1 MMKRIA
7 GVTFVAILTLSIC
20 FALWMQPV
28 AADEITPM
36 QVSEK
41 MVKLIEQM
49 EGFDAV
55 PFWDYS
61 QWTVG
66 FGSRCPDEDLDR
78 YRENGITPEEAD
90 QLMRGELA
98 KFVTDVN
105 SFMVRNQIQLEQHQ
119 FDALVSFVY
128 NVGASVL
135 KNDNSTVIKAI
146 VNGAEGND
154 FMFAMGQ
161 WCSAGG
167 DFLYGLLRRRM
178 MEANIYLYG
187 TYTTELPESYC
198 YVRFD
203 ANGGDRDCRAQAY
216 DSNMPTAPMSI
227 PTRPGYTFVGWFT
240 AATGGTRVTALDETT
255 NGITLYAH
263 WELGAV
269 TPDQPT
275 DPESGVEVQVT
286 GENVYVRQ
294 TPGISG
300 GIVTTV
306 YKGEKLLITGL
317 TEKGGSL
324 WGCFDKGWIA
334 LEHTNYFE
342 VTGSDGVHGDEGQK
356 VEVPIYATVLSTSGV
371 KVYKGPHTTYPEV
384 GTLKE
389 GELILI
395 EESVYFC
402 KQLWGRY
409 EGGWVQLNQRIL
421 LHDDQVLAHRF
432 TATVTY
438 YYLNVRSGPGTNYS
452 SLATLKTG
460 DQMEIFSV
468 VIVDGVPWGRFISGW
483 VYLNSYTDFD
493 ISKLDY
499 YRNHSYGDWY
509 ESKAPSCT
517 EYGQLRR
524 DCQYCDHYEVQQVE
538 MVDHVLGDWYESKA
552 GTCVEL
558 AEERR
563 DCENC
568 DYFETQETVLGDHE
582 MGDWYISREA
592 TCVEVGQESRDCI
605 YCDHVQTQDTTLG
618 DHKWMDW
625 AETLAPGCET
635 AGQEQRDCEICEEF
649 ETREV
654 EALGHTYGQWTE
666 TLAPGC
672 ETAGQEQRDC
682 ENCEHFETQEVEA
695 LGHHFGEWAETLA
708 PGCETAGQ
716 EQRDCENCEHF
727 ETREVEALGHDFCEW
742 YETVTPTA
750 EEEGEARQDCQRCE
764 HYETKVLEKNPH
776 IYGDW
781 YVYTEPTCT
790 AAGEERRDCQHCELF
805 ESRPVEMLDH
815 SMGDWYTH
823 QAPTCVAVGEE
834 RRECQNCDH
843 YESREAAMVEHS
855 YGDWYTHQAPTCVA
869 AGEERR
875 ECQNCDH
882 YESREAA
889 MVEHS
894 YGDWYTHQEPTCI
907 AAGEERR
914 DCQHCDHYESR
925 EIATPGHNFADWY
938 THQEATCV
946 VVGEERRDC
955 QYCDHYESR
964 ETGYGDH
971 HFGDWYVYS
980 EASCTATGEERRDCD
995 RCDHH
1000 ESRDT
1005 ELLDHSYGD
1014 WYVVLEPTIDDEG
1027 VECRDCLYCDADQMR
1042 PMPVLPSVEKIYAI
1056 ITYSTLNVRAG
1067 AASSSA
1073 KMGTINSG
1081 TMVEILEQVKVGNNT
1096 WGRIEYG
1103 WICLTG
1109 YANVIT
1115 VREELVDDRG
1125 DKTFATITCNYL
1137 SVRPE
1142 PDSSTARLAT
1152 IQTGARVR
1160 IYELQTIGSVTWGR
1174 TAMGWI
1180 WLTGYTTLD
1189 VEKGEHL
1196 EHTYGDWYVFQQGN
1210 CVTAAQ
1216 ERRDCQECEH
1226 YETREG
1232 QLGDHSMDAWYVTAE
1247 PTCVMPG
1254 MERQDCLFCEHY
1266 AERQVAAT
1274 GRHSMGQWYTTTEPT
1289 CQNPGQSRRDCQHCD
1304 YFDVQQIPVLE
1315 HNLGQWYVVDI
1326 PGCEKEGQQFRD
1338 CADCH
1343 YSESKPIP
1351 ALGHQFDAWYVAV
1364 APGCENPGQER
1375 RDCQACSHYE
1385 TKEIPVLGH
1394 CFGDWYVT
1402 KEATAVE
1409 MGQERRDCA
1418 TCNHYET
1425 RNIERLP
1432 SAVGKMYGVF
1442 AGSGY
1447 LNVRNGAG
1455 MGYKAVGRLYPN
1467 NRVEIYE
1474 MVDVDG
1480 KTWGRIE
1487 DGWVCI
1493 TGYIS
1498 VECEV
1503 VKLYATVTYSYLTIR
1518 AGTSSSTTKLGTL
1531 NQGDVVEI
1539 LEIVAVGGKNWGRT
1553 AKGWICLTGYAT
1565 LTTVSQVA
1573 EDGISIRICATVTY
1587 SYLTIREGASGS
1599 TTKLGTLD
1607 QGDVVEI
1614 LEIVLAGGKEW
1625 GRTEQGWICLTGYT
1639 VLSTMNE

>member
-7 GVTFVAILTLSIC
+7 GVTIVAILALSIC
-20 FALWMQPV
+20 FALWTQPV

-66 FGSRCPDEDLDR
+66 FGSRCPDEDLER

-128 NVGASVL
+128 NVGSSVL
-135 KNDNSTVIKAI
+135 KNNSNTVIQAI
-146 VNGAEGND
+146 LNGAEGND

-178 MEANIYLYG
+178 MESNIYLYG

-198 YVRFD
+198 YVKFD
-203 ANGGDRDCRAQAY
+203 ANGGARDCRAQAY
-216 DSNMPTAPMSI
+216 DSNMPTAPLSM
-227 PTRPGYTFVGWFT
+227 PTRSGYTFVGWFT
-240 AATGGTRVTALDETT
+240 EATGGTRVTALDETT
-255 NGITLYAH
+255 NGMTLYAH
-263 WELGAV
+263 WELGKV
-269 TPDQPT
+269 SPNQPT

-294 TPGISG
+294 APGISS

-306 YKGEKLLITGL
+306 YKGEILLITGL
-317 TEKGGSL
+317 TQKGGSL

-342 VTGSDGVHGDEGQK
+342 VTGSGGDNVDKGES

-371 KVYKGPHTTYPEV
+371 KVYKGPHTTYPEA

-452 SLATLKTG
+452 SLTTLKTG
-460 DQMEIFSV
+460 DKMEIFSV
-468 VIVDGVPWGRFISGW
+468 VIVDGAPWGRFISGW
-483 VYLNSYTDFD
+483 VYLDIYTDFD
-493 ISKLDY
+493 ISKLEY

-509 ESKAPSCT
+509 EAKAPSCT

-524 DCQYCDHYEVQQVE
+524 DCQHCDHYEVQKIE

-568 DYFETQETVLGDHE
+568 DYYETQETVLGDHE

-592 TCVEVGQESRDCI
+592 TCVEVGQESRDCV

-618 DHKWMDW
+618 DHKWLDW
-625 AETLAPGCET
+625 VEILAPGCET
-635 AGQEQRDCEICEEF
+635 AGQEQRDCEICEDF

-654 EALGHTYGQWTE
+654 EALGHSYGQWTE

-672 ETAGQEQRDC
+672 ETI
-682 ENCEHFETQEVEA
+682 
-695 LGHHFGEWAETLA
+695 GE
-708 PGCETAGQ
+708 

-727 ETREVEALGHDFCEW
+727 ETREVEALGHSYGEWTETLAPGCETAGEEQRDCENCEHFETRAVEALGHDFCEW

-750 EEEGEARQDCQRCE
+750 EEEGEARRDCQRCE

-781 YVYTEPTCT
+781 YVHTEPSCT

-805 ESRPVEMLDH
+805 ESRPVEMIDH

-834 RRECQNCDH
+834 RRDCENCDH
-843 YESREAAMVEHS
+843 YESREAAVVEHS
-855 YGDWYTHQAPTCVA
+855 YGDWYIHQEATCVA
-869 AGEERR
+869 VGEERR
-875 ECQNCDH
+875 DCQNCDH

-894 YGDWYTHQEPTCI
+894 YGDWYTHQEATCV

-914 DCQHCDHYESR
+914 DCQTCDHYESR
-925 EIATPGHNFADWY
+925 EIASSGHSYGDWY
-938 THQEATCV
+938 IHQEATCV

-955 QYCDHYESR
+955 RNCDHYESR
-964 ETGYGDH
+964 EIGFGEH
-971 HFGDWYVYS
+971 RFGDWYVSS
-980 EASCTATGEERRDCD
+980 EASCTAAGEERRDCD
-995 RCDHH
+995 RCDHYEH
-1000 ESRDT
+1000 RDT
-1005 ELLDHSYGD
+1005 ALLNHSYGN
-1014 WYVVLEPTIDDEG
+1014 WYVVLEPTIDEEG
-1027 VECRDCLYCDADQMR
+1027 MECRDCVYCDADQKR
-1042 PMPVLPSVEKIYAI
+1042 PVPVLPSVERTYAV
-1056 ITYSTLNVRAG
+1056 ITYSFLNIRAG
-1067 AASSSA
+1067 ASSSA
-1073 KMGTINSG
+1073 AKMGVLYEGIK
-1081 TMVEILEQVKVGNNT
+1081 VEILEQVKVGSNT

-1109 YANVIT
+1109 YANMIT
-1115 VREELVDDRG
+1115 VREELVADRG
-1125 DKTFATITCNYL
+1125 DKTFATITCDYL

-1142 PDSSTARLAT
+1142 PNSSTARLAT
-1152 IQTGARVR
+1152 IQNGARVR
-1160 IYELQTIGSVTWGR
+1160 IYELRIIGSVTWGR
-1174 TAMGWI
+1174 TAFGWI
-1180 WLTGYTTLD
+1180 WLTGYTALD

-1196 EHTYGDWYVFQQGN
+1196 EHTYGDWYVFRQGT
-1210 CVTAAQ
+1210 CVSAAQ

-1232 QLGDHSMDAWYVTAE
+1232 QLGGHSMDAWYVIAAS
-1247 PTCVMPG
+1247 TCVMPG
-1254 MERQDCLFCEHY
+1254 MERQDCLFCDHY
-1266 AERQVAAT
+1266 AERQIAPS
-1274 GRHSMGQWYTTTEPT
+1274 GQHSMGQWYTATAPT
-1289 CQNPGQSRRDCQHCD
+1289 CQNPGQSRSDCQHCD
-1304 YFDVQQIPVLE
+1304 YFEAQVIPALE
-1315 HNLGQWYVVDI
+1315 HTMGQWYVVDI
-1326 PGCEKEGQQFRD
+1326 PECEKEGRQFRD
-1338 CADCH
+1338 CANCH

-1351 ALGHQFDAWYVAV
+1351 ALGHQFDVWYVAV
-1364 APGCENPGQER
+1364 DPGCENPGQER
-1375 RDCQACSHYE
+1375 RDCLGCSHYE
-1385 TKEIPVLGH
+1385 TKDIPALGH
-1394 CFGDWYVT
+1394 RFGDWYVT

-1418 TCNHYET
+1418 SCDHYET

-1432 SAVGKMYGVF
+1432 SAAGKMYGMF
-1442 AGSGY
+1442 TGAGY
-1447 LNVRNGAG
+1447 LNIRNGAG
-1455 MGYKAVGRLYPN
+1455 MSYKAVGRLYPN

-1487 DGWVCI
+1487 GGWVCI
-1493 TGYIS
+1493 TGYIA
-1498 VECEV
+1498 VECEF

-1518 AGTSSSTTKLGTL
+1518 AGAGSGTAKLGTL

-1539 LEIVAVGGKNWGRT
+1539 LEIVAVGSKNWGRT
-1553 AKGWICLTGYAT
+1553 AQGWICLTDHTA
-1565 LTTVSQVA
+1565 LATVSQVA
-1573 EDGISIRICATVTY
+1573 QDGVSIRVCATITY
-1587 SYLTIREGASGS
+1587 SFLTIREGNS
-1599 TTKLGTLD
+1599 TNTAKLGTLK

-1614 LEIVLAGGKEW
+1614 LEIVCVDGKEW

-1639 VLSTMNE
+1639 VLNTMN

>member
-7 GVTFVAILTLSIC
+7 GVTFVAILALSIC
-20 FALWMQPV
+20 FALWTQPV

-66 FGSRCPDEDLDR
+66 FGSRCPDEDLER

-128 NVGASVL
+128 NVGSSVL
-135 KNDNSTVIKAI
+135 KNNSNTVIQAI
-146 VNGAEGND
+146 LNGAEGND

-178 MEANIYLYG
+178 MESNIYLYG

-198 YVRFD
+198 YVKFD
-203 ANGGDRDCRAQAY
+203 ANGGARDCRAQAY
-216 DSNMPTAPMSI
+216 DSNMPTAPLSM
-227 PTRPGYTFVGWFT
+227 PTRSGYTFVGWFT
-240 AATGGTRVTALDETT
+240 EATGGTRVTALDETT

-269 TPDQPT
+269 TPNQPT
-275 DPESGVEVQVT
+275 DPESGVEVLVT
-286 GENVYVRQ
+286 GENVHVRQ
-294 TPGISG
+294 APGISS

-306 YKGEKLLITGL
+306 YRGEKLLITGL

-342 VTGSDGVHGDEGQK
+342 VTGSDGDQGDEGQK

-371 KVYKGPHTTYPEV
+371 KVYKGPHTTYPEA

-452 SLATLKTG
+452 SLTTLKTG
-460 DQMEIFSV
+460 DKMEIFSV
-468 VIVDGVPWGRFISGW
+468 VIVDGAPWGRFISGW
-483 VYLNSYTDFD
+483 VYLDIYTDFD
-493 ISKLDY
+493 ISKLEY

-509 ESKAPSCT
+509 EAKAPSCT

-524 DCQYCDHYEVQQVE
+524 DCQYCDHYEVQQIE
-538 MVDHVLGDWYESKA
+538 LVDHVLGDWYESKA

-563 DCENC
+563 DCAHCE
-568 DYFETQETVLGDHE
+568 YFETRETVLGDHE

-625 AETLAPGCET
+625 AETLAPGCEA
-635 AGQEQRDCEICEEF
+635 AGEQQRDCEICEEF

-682 ENCEHFETQEVEA
+682 ENCEHFET
-695 LGHHFGEWAETLA
+695 
-708 PGCETAGQ
+708 
-716 EQRDCENCEHF
+716 
-727 ETREVEALGHDFCEW
+727 REVEALGHDFCEW
-742 YETVTPTA
+742 YETVIPTA
-750 EEEGEARQDCQRCE
+750 EEEGEARRDCQRCE
-764 HYETKVLEKNPH
+764 YYETKVLEKNPH

-781 YVYTEPTCT
+781 YVHTEPSCT

-815 SMGDWYTH
+815 SMGDWYTY

-855 YGDWYTHQAPTCVA
+855 YGDWYTHQEATCVA

-875 ECQNCDH
+875 
-882 YESREAA
+882 
-889 MVEHS
+889 
-894 YGDWYTHQEPTCI
+894 
-907 AAGEERR
+907 
-914 DCQHCDHYESR
+914 DCQICDHYESR
-925 EIATPGHNFADWY
+925 EIASPGHNFADWY

-955 QYCDHYESR
+955 RDCDHYECR
-964 ETGYGDH
+964 ETGFGEH
-971 HFGDWYVYS
+971 HFGDWYVFS
-980 EASCTATGEERRDCD
+980 QASCTVAGEERRGCD
-995 RCDHH
+995 RCDHY

-1005 ELLDHSYGD
+1005 ELLNHSYGD
-1014 WYVVLEPTIDDEG
+1014 WYVVLEPTIDEEG
-1027 VECRDCLYCDADQMR
+1027 TECRDCVYCDANQMR
-1042 PMPVLPSVEKIYAI
+1042 PMPVLPSVERTYAI
-1056 ITYSTLNVRAG
+1056 ITYSFLNVRAG
-1067 AASSSA
+1067 ASSSA
-1073 KMGTINSG
+1073 AKMGVLYEGIK
-1081 TMVEILEQVKVGNNT
+1081 VEILEQVKVGSNT

-1109 YANVIT
+1109 YANMIT
-1115 VREELVDDRG
+1115 VREELVADRG
-1125 DKTFATITCNYL
+1125 DKTFATITCDYL

-1152 IQTGARVR
+1152 IQNGARVR
-1160 IYELQTIGSVTWGR
+1160 IYEARTIGSVVWGR

-1180 WLTGYTTLD
+1180 WLTGYTALD

-1210 CVTAAQ
+1210 CVTAAW

-1232 QLGDHSMDAWYVTAE
+1232 QLGSHSMDVWYVIAA

-1254 MERQDCLFCEHY
+1254 MERQDCLFCDHY
-1266 AERQVAAT
+1266 AERQIAAT
-1274 GRHSMGQWYTTTEPT
+1274 GQHSMGQWYVV
-1289 CQNPGQSRRDCQHCD
+1289 G
-1304 YFDVQQIPVLE
+1304 IP
-1315 HNLGQWYVVDI
+1315 D
-1326 PGCEKEGQQFRD
+1326 CEKEGQQFRD

-1343 YSESKPIP
+1343 YSESKPVP

-1375 RDCQACSHYE
+1375 RDCQSCSHYE
-1385 TKEIPVLGH
+1385 VKDIPALGH
-1394 CFGDWYVT
+1394 RFGDWYVT

-1418 TCNHYET
+1418 SCDHYET
-1425 RNIERLP
+1425 KNTERLP
-1432 SAVGKMYGVF
+1432 STAGKMYGMF
-1442 AGSGY
+1442 TGAGY
-1447 LNVRNGAG
+1447 LNIRNGAG
-1455 MGYKAVGRLYPN
+1455 MSYKAVGRLYPN

-1487 DGWVCI
+1487 GGWVCI
-1493 TGYIS
+1493 TGYIA
-1498 VECEV
+1498 VECEF

-1518 AGTSSSTTKLGTL
+1518 AGAGSGTAKLGTL

-1539 LEIVAVGGKNWGRT
+1539 LEIVAVGSKNWGRT
-1553 AKGWICLTGYAT
+1553 AQGWICLTDHTT
-1565 LTTVSQVA
+1565 LTTVNQLA
-1573 EDGISIRICATVTY
+1573 EDGVSIRICATITY
-1587 SYLTIREGASGS
+1587 SYLTVREGNS
-1599 TTKLGTLD
+1599 TSTAKLGTLK

-1614 LEIVLAGGKEW
+1614 LEIVCVDGKEW

-1639 VLSTMNE
+1639 VLNTMN

>member
-7 GVTFVAILTLSIC
+7 GVTFVAILALSIC
-20 FALWMQPV
+20 FALWTQPV

-66 FGSRCPDEDLDR
+66 FGSRCPDEDLER

-128 NVGASVL
+128 NVGSSVL
-135 KNDNSTVIKAI
+135 KNNSNTVIQAI
-146 VNGAEGND
+146 LNGAEGND

-178 MEANIYLYG
+178 MESNIYLYG

-198 YVRFD
+198 YVKFD
-203 ANGGDRDCRAQAY
+203 ANGGARDCRAQAY
-216 DSNMPTAPMSI
+216 DSNMPTAPLSM
-227 PTRPGYTFVGWFT
+227 PTRSGYTFVGWFT
-240 AATGGTRVTALDETT
+240 EATGGTRVTALDETT

-269 TPDQPT
+269 TPNQPT
-275 DPESGVEVQVT
+275 DPESGVEVLVT
-286 GENVYVRQ
+286 GENVHVRQ
-294 TPGISG
+294 APGISS

-306 YKGEKLLITGL
+306 YRGEKLLITGL

-342 VTGSDGVHGDEGQK
+342 VTGSDGDQGDEGQK

-371 KVYKGPHTTYPEV
+371 KVYKGPHTTYPEA

-452 SLATLKTG
+452 SLTTLKTG
-460 DQMEIFSV
+460 DKMEIFSV
-468 VIVDGVPWGRFISGW
+468 VIVDGAPWGRFISGW
-483 VYLNSYTDFD
+483 VYLDIYTDFD
-493 ISKLDY
+493 ISKLEY

-509 ESKAPSCT
+509 EAKAPSCT

-524 DCQYCDHYEVQQVE
+524 DCQYCDHYEVQQIE
-538 MVDHVLGDWYESKA
+538 LVDHVLGDWYESKA

-563 DCENC
+563 DCAHCE
-568 DYFETQETVLGDHE
+568 YFETRETVLGDHE

-625 AETLAPGCET
+625 AETLAPGCEA
-635 AGQEQRDCEICEEF
+635 AGEQQRDCEICEEF

-654 EALGHTYGQWTE
+654 EALGHTYGQWT
-666 TLAPGC
+666 
-672 ETAGQEQRDC
+672 
-682 ENCEHFETQEVEA
+682 
-695 LGHHFGEWAETLA
+695 ETLA

-750 EEEGEARQDCQRCE
+750 EEEGEARRDCQRCE
-764 HYETKVLEKNPH
+764 YYETKVLEKNPH

-781 YVYTEPTCT
+781 YVHTEPSCT

-815 SMGDWYTH
+815 SMGDWYTY

-834 RRECQNCDH
+834 RRECH
-843 YESREAAMVEHS
+843 
-855 YGDWYTHQAPTCVA
+855 
-869 AGEERR
+869 
-875 ECQNCDH
+875 NCDH

-894 YGDWYTHQEPTCI
+894 YGDWYTHQEATCV

-914 DCQHCDHYESR
+914 DCQICDHYESR
-925 EIATPGHNFADWY
+925 EIASPGHNFADWY

-955 QYCDHYESR
+955 RDCDHYECR
-964 ETGYGDH
+964 ETGFGEH
-971 HFGDWYVYS
+971 HFGDWYVFGQ
-980 EASCTATGEERRDCD
+980 ASCTVAGEERRGCD
-995 RCDHH
+995 RCDHY

-1005 ELLDHSYGD
+1005 ELLNHSYGD
-1014 WYVVLEPTIDDEG
+1014 WYVVLEPTIDEEG
-1027 VECRDCLYCDADQMR
+1027 TECRDCVYCDANQMR
-1042 PMPVLPSVEKIYAI
+1042 PMPVLPSVERTYAI
-1056 ITYSTLNVRAG
+1056 ITYSFLNVRAG
-1067 AASSSA
+1067 ASSSA
-1073 KMGTINSG
+1073 AKMGVLYEGIK
-1081 TMVEILEQVKVGNNT
+1081 VEILEQVKVGSNT

-1109 YANVIT
+1109 YANMIT
-1115 VREELVDDRG
+1115 VREELVADRG
-1125 DKTFATITCNYL
+1125 DKTFATITCDYL

-1152 IQTGARVR
+1152 IQNGARVR
-1160 IYELQTIGSVTWGR
+1160 IYEARTIGSVTWGR

-1180 WLTGYTTLD
+1180 WLTGYTALD

-1210 CVTAAQ
+1210 CVTAAW
-1216 ERRDCQECEH
+1216 ERRDCQKCEH

-1232 QLGDHSMDAWYVTAE
+1232 QLGSHSMDVWYVIAA

-1254 MERQDCLFCEHY
+1254 MERQDCLFCDHY
-1266 AERQVAAT
+1266 AERQIAAT
-1274 GRHSMGQWYTTTEPT
+1274 GQHSMGQWYVV
-1289 CQNPGQSRRDCQHCD
+1289 G
-1304 YFDVQQIPVLE
+1304 IP
-1315 HNLGQWYVVDI
+1315 D
-1326 PGCEKEGQQFRD
+1326 CEKEGQQFRD

-1343 YSESKPIP
+1343 YSESKPVP

-1375 RDCQACSHYE
+1375 RDCQSCSHYE
-1385 TKEIPVLGH
+1385 VKDIPALGH
-1394 CFGDWYVT
+1394 RFGDWYVT

-1418 TCNHYET
+1418 SCDHYET
-1425 RNIERLP
+1425 KNTERLP
-1432 SAVGKMYGVF
+1432 STAGKMYGMF
-1442 AGSGY
+1442 TGAGY
-1447 LNVRNGAG
+1447 LNIRNGAG
-1455 MGYKAVGRLYPN
+1455 MSYKAVGRLYPN

-1487 DGWVCI
+1487 GGWVCI
-1493 TGYIS
+1493 TGYIA
-1498 VECEV
+1498 VECEF

-1518 AGTSSSTTKLGTL
+1518 AGAGSGTAKLGTL

-1539 LEIVAVGGKNWGRT
+1539 LEIVAVGSKNWGRT
-1553 AKGWICLTGYAT
+1553 AQGWICLTDHTT
-1565 LTTVSQVA
+1565 LTTVNQLA
-1573 EDGISIRICATVTY
+1573 EDGVSIRICATITY
-1587 SYLTIREGASGS
+1587 SYLTVREGNS
-1599 TTKLGTLD
+1599 TSTAKLGTLK

-1614 LEIVLAGGKEW
+1614 LEIVCVDGKEW

-1639 VLSTMNE
+1639 VLNTMN

>member
-1 MMKRIA
+1 MKRIA
-7 GVTFVAILTLSIC
+7 GVTFVAILALSIC
-20 FALWMQPV
+20 FALWTQPV
-28 AADEITPM
+28 AAEEITPM
-36 QVSEK
+36 QISEE

-66 FGSRCPDEDLDR
+66 FGSRCPDEDLER

-90 QLMRGELA
+90 QLMKDELA
-98 KFVTDVN
+98 KFVADVN
-105 SFMVRNQIQLEQHQ
+105 AFMVRKQIQLEQHQ

-128 NVGASVL
+128 NVGSSVL
-135 KNDNSTVIKAI
+135 RNDESTVVKAI
-146 VNGAEGND
+146 VAGAEGND

-178 MEANIYLYG
+178 MESNIYLYG

-198 YVRFD
+198 YVKFD
-203 ANGGDRDCRAQAY
+203 ANGGDRDCRAQGY
-216 DSNMPTAPMSI
+216 DSNMPTAPMSV
-227 PTRPGYTFVGWFT
+227 PTRAGYTFVGWFT

-269 TPDQPT
+269 TPNQPT

-294 TPGISG
+294 APGISS

-306 YKGEKLLITGL
+306 YRGEKLLITGL
-317 TEKGGSL
+317 TEKGGNL

-342 VTGSDGVHGDEGQK
+342 VTGSDGVHGDEDK
-356 VEVPIYATVLSTSGV
+356 TVEVPIYATVLSTSGV

-384 GTLKE
+384 GTLKD
-389 GELILI
+389 GQLILI
-395 EESVYFC
+395 EESIYFC
-402 KQLWGRY
+402 NQLWGKY
-409 EGGWVQLNQRIL
+409 KGGWVQLNQRIL
-421 LHDDQVLAHRF
+421 LHDDQVLAHGF

-452 SLATLKTG
+452 SLTTLKTG
-460 DQMEIFSV
+460 DKMEIFSI

-483 VYLNSYTDFD
+483 VYLNNYTDFD
-493 ISKLDY
+493 SSKLDY

-509 ESKAPSCT
+509 EAKAPSCT

-524 DCQYCDHYEVQQVE
+524 DCQYCDHYEVQQIE
-538 MVDHVLGDWYESKA
+538 LVDHVLGDWHESKT

-563 DCENC
+563 DCAHC
-568 DYFETQETVLGDHE
+568 DYFETQETVLGDHK

-605 YCDHVQTQDTTLG
+605 YCDHVQTQDTMLG
-618 DHKWMDW
+618 DHKWTDW
-625 AETLAPGCET
+625 TETLAPSCES

-649 ETREV
+649 ETR
-654 EALGHTYGQWTE
+654 Q
-666 TLAPGC
+666 
-672 ETAGQEQRDC
+672 
-682 ENCEHFETQEVEA
+682 VEA
-695 LGHHFGEWAETLA
+695 LGHHFGEWEETLA
-708 PGCETAGQ
+708 PGCESVGQ
-716 EQRDCENCEHF
+716 EQRDCEDCEHF
-727 ETREVEALGHDFCEW
+727 ETREVEALGHEFGEW

-750 EEEGEARQDCQRCE
+750 EEEGEARRDCQRCE

-790 AAGEERRDCQHCELF
+790 DAGEERRDCRHCELF
-805 ESRPVEMLDH
+805 ESRPLEMVDH
-815 SMGDWYTH
+815 SMGDWYIH

-834 RRECQNCDH
+834 RRDCQTCDH
-843 YESREAAMVEHS
+843 YESREAAVAEHS
-855 YGDWYTHQAPTCVA
+855 YGDWY
-869 AGEERR
+869 
-875 ECQNCDH
+875 
-882 YESREAA
+882 
-889 MVEHS
+889 
-894 YGDWYTHQEPTCI
+894 I
-907 AAGEERR
+907 
-914 DCQHCDHYESR
+914 
-925 EIATPGHNFADWY
+925 
-938 THQEATCV
+938 HQEATCV
-946 VVGEERRDC
+946 VVGQERRDC
-955 QYCDHYESR
+955 QNCDHYETR
-964 ETGYGDH
+964 ETGFGEH
-971 HFGDWYVYS
+971 HLGEWYVSS

-995 RCDHH
+995 RCDHY

-1005 ELLDHSYGD
+1005 ELLNHSYGD
-1014 WYVVLEPTIDDEG
+1014 WYVVLEATIDDEG
-1027 VECRDCLYCDADQMR
+1027 VECRDCLYCDAEQMR
-1042 PMPVLPSVEKIYAI
+1042 PMPVLPSAEKIYAI
-1056 ITYSTLNVRAG
+1056 ITYSTLNVRAS
-1067 AASSSA
+1067 ADSSSA

-1081 TMVEILEQVKVGNNT
+1081 TVVEILEQVKVGKNT

-1160 IYELQTIGSVTWGR
+1160 IYELKTVGTVIWGR
-1174 TAMGWI
+1174 TSIGWI

-1189 VEKGEHL
+1189 VEMGEHL

-1210 CVTAAQ
+1210 CISAAQ
-1216 ERRDCQECEH
+1216 ERRDCQGCEH

-1232 QLGDHSMDAWYVTAE
+1232 RLGDHSMDAWHVTVA

-1254 MERQDCLFCEHY
+1254 MERQECLYCDHY
-1266 AERQVAAT
+1266 TERQLAAT
-1274 GRHSMGQWYTTTEPT
+1274 GQHSMGQWYTATDAT
-1289 CQNPGQSRRDCQHCD
+1289 CENPGQSRRDCQYCD
-1304 YFDVQQIPVLE
+1304 YFDAQVIPVRE
-1315 HNLGQWYVVDI
+1315 HNMGQWYVAGTPD
-1326 PGCEKEGQQFRD
+1326 CEKDGQQFRD

-1351 ALGHQFDAWYVAV
+1351 AMGHQLGQWYVTV
-1364 APGCENPGQER
+1364 TPDCENLGQER
-1375 RDCQACSHYE
+1375 RDCKNCGHYE
-1385 TKEIPVLGH
+1385 TKEIPALGH
-1394 CFGDWYVT
+1394 RFGDWYVT
-1402 KEATAVE
+1402 KEATAIE

-1418 TCNHYET
+1418 ACGHYET
-1425 RNIERLP
+1425 KNIDRLP
-1432 SAVGKMYGVF
+1432 SSVGKMYGSF
-1442 AGSGY
+1442 IGSGY
-1447 LNVRNGAG
+1447 LYIRNGAG
-1455 MGYKAVGRLYPN
+1455 TNYKAVGKLYPG

-1487 DGWVCI
+1487 GGWVCI
-1493 TGYIS
+1493 TGYIT
-1498 VECEV
+1498 VEYEV

-1518 AGTSSSTTKLGTL
+1518 AGTNSNTAKKGTL

-1539 LEIVAVGGKNWGRT
+1539 LEIIPIGSKNWGRT
-1553 AKGWICLTGYAT
+1553 ELGWICLTGYAVLHT
-1565 LTTVSQVA
+1565 SEEVSA
-1573 EDGISIRICATVTY
+1573 EGQSVRICATVVY
-1587 SYLTIREGASGS
+1587 RYLTIRDDAASS
-1599 TTKLGTLD
+1599 AAKLGELK
-1607 QGDVVEI
+1607 QGDRVEI
-1614 LEIVLAGGKEW
+1614 LEIVKVGNKEW
-1625 GRTEQGWICLTGYT
+1625 GRTADGWIS
-1639 VLSTMNE
+1639 LSTDYVTLETLR